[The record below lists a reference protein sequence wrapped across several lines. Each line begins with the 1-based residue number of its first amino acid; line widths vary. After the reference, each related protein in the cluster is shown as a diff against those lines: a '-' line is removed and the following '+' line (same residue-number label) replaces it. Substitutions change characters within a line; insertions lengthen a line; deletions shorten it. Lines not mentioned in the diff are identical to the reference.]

1 MFHSSR
7 IKFLINT
14 ASTHIDRLDAEVLL
28 AHVLGQPREFLI
40 AHDTDHVGFF
50 QQLQYKHLV
59 RKRAQNFPA
68 SQLMGTKGFFGL
80 DFDVNKHTLIPRP
93 DTEIIVEEV
102 LKLLPLVGGGRE
114 GVTQKENLCIID
126 IGTGSGCI
134 PISILNEIR
143 KSGSCLPAGTVSEY
157 PDCYA
162 TDISNHALKVA
173 KRNAKK
179 HGVHVTFKQGNLLEP
194 FQSEISN
201 LKSQI
206 IITANLPYLTEEQF
220 TTEPSIQHEP
230 KSALVAEK
238 QGLAL
243 YEELLQQIKS
253 ITHYS
258 VPITLYCE
266 IDPTQSERMRA
277 LIHTYL
283 PEATIEIVKDLCGLD
298 RIFAIKL

>member
-14 ASTHIDRLDAEVLL
+14 ASTHTDRLDAEVLL

-80 DFDVNKHTLIPRP
+80 DFDVTKQTLIPRP

-126 IGTGSGCI
+126 VGTGSGCI
-134 PISILNEIR
+134 PIAIAKHTTASRLQ
-143 KSGSCLPAGTVSEY
+143 TTF
-157 PDCYA
+157 YA
-162 TDISNHALKVA
+162 SDISKKALRVA
-173 KRNAKK
+173 KKNAKR
-179 HGVHVTFKQGNLLEP
+179 HNVDLILKQGNLLEP
-194 FQSEISN
+194 FYSEIKN
-201 LKSQI
+201 LKSNI
-206 IITANLPYLTEEQF
+206 VLTANLPYLTEEQF
-220 TTEPSIQHEP
+220 ATEPSIQHEP

>member
-40 AHDTDHVGFF
+40 AHDTDRVGFF
-50 QQLQYKHLV
+50 QQLQYKYLV

-80 DFDVNKHTLIPRP
+80 DFDVTKHTLIPRP

-126 IGTGSGCI
+126 VGTGSGCI
-134 PISILNEIR
+134 PIAIAKQTTASRLQ
-143 KSGSCLPAGTVSEY
+143 TTF
-157 PDCYA
+157 YA
-162 TDISNHALKVA
+162 SDISKKALRVA
-173 KRNAKK
+173 KKNAKR
-179 HGVHVTFKQGNLLEP
+179 HNVDLILKQGNLLEP
-194 FQSEISN
+194 FYSEIKN
-201 LKSQI
+201 LKSNI
-206 IITANLPYLTEEQF
+206 VLTANLPYLTEEQF
-220 TTEPSIQHEP
+220 ATEPSIQHEP

-243 YEELLQQIKS
+243 YEELFQQIQS
-253 ITHYS
+253 MTPHQP
-258 VPITLYCE
+258 PITLYCE
-266 IDPTQSERMRA
+266 IDPTQSERMIP
-277 LIHTYL
+277 LI
-283 PEATIEIVKDLCGLD
+283 ATHFSVAEVEIIKDLCGLD
-298 RIFAIKL
+298 RVVKISLR

>member
-1 MFHSSR
+1 MFHSST
-7 IKFLINT
+7 IKKLLSS
-14 ASTHIDRLDAEVLL
+14 ASKIIDRLDAEVLL

-126 IGTGSGCI
+126 VGTGSGCI
-134 PISILNEIR
+134 SISILNEIR
-143 KSGSCLPAGTVSEY
+143 KSELSEY

-162 TDISNHALKVA
+162 TDISRSALRVA
-173 KRNAKK
+173 KKNAQR
-179 HGVHVTFKQGNLLEP
+179 HGVNITFKQGNLLEP

-243 YEELLQQIKS
+243 YEELFQQIQS
-253 ITHYS
+253 MTPHS
-258 VPITLYCE
+258 SPITLYCE
-266 IDPTQSERMRA
+266 IDPTQSERMIP
-277 LIHTYL
+277 LIAKYFAVA
-283 PEATIEIVKDLCGLD
+283 EVQIIKDLCGMD
-298 RIFAIKL
+298 RIVKIIY